1 MRINETI
8 SFLDRPV
15 AVEPL
20 VTFRILFGALMAF
33 SAIRFMALGW
43 IDDHY
48 IQPLVHFKYYGFE
61 WVNTLPPVGMYAV
74 HIIMIL
80 AALGVM
86 MGFYYRLSAVVLFLT
101 FTYTELIDITY
112 YLNHYYFV
120 SITCALMVLLPANK
134 NFSMDV
140 TLNRVSSLTTIP
152 HWTILLLK
160 FQLGVV
166 YFYAGIAKIN
176 YDWLVKALPLKIWMP
191 ANDQLPVVGWML
203 ALPLM
208 PYVFSWVG
216 MLYDCTIVFW
226 LSNKKTRLV
235 AYASVVFFHAITG
248 LMFQIGVFPLVMMAA
263 TLIFFSEEWHKKVL
277 HTLKLWSQ
285 KLVWV
290 TERKGNT
297 GFGSFLMLGK
307 NKILLYTLS
316 LFIVFQIL
324 FPMRYLLYHGNLF
337 WTEEGYRFSWR
348 VMLMEKAGTATFYV
362 KDQRTGKEGVVI
374 NSEFLNPHQEKQ
386 MAMQPD
392 LILQF
397 AHFLKGYYAKQ
408 GLKDPEVRAEVY
420 VTLNAR
426 PSQLLIDPNVN
437 LASLQDGWSKKHWI
451 NPYQE

>member
-1 MRINETI
+1 MQLNKTI
-8 SFLDRPV
+8 SFLDRAV
-15 AVEPL
+15 AIEPL

-33 SAIRFMALGW
+33 STIRFMVLGW

-48 IQPLVHFKYYGFE
+48 IQPLVHFKYYGFG
-61 WVNTLPPVGMYAV
+61 WVEVVPPLGIYAV
-74 HIIMIL
+74 HILMIL

-86 MGFYYRLSAVVLFLT
+86 VGLYYRASAIVLFLT
-101 FTYTELIDITY
+101 FTYTELIDVTY

-120 SITCALMVLLPANK
+120 SIACVLMVILPAHK
-134 NFSMDV
+134 NFSLDV
-140 TLNRVSSLTTIP
+140 AMNRVSSFTTTP
-152 HWTILLLK
+152 QWTILLLK

-166 YFYAGIAKIN
+166 YLYAGIAKIN

-203 ALPLM
+203 ALPMM
-208 PYVFSWVG
+208 PYVFSWIG

-226 LSNKKTRLV
+226 LSNKKTRLL

-263 TLIFFSEEWHKKVL
+263 TLIFFSAEWHKKVL
-277 HTLKLWSQ
+277 SALKLLIQ
-285 KLVWV
+285 KIVWV
-290 TERKGNT
+290 RGKENVQVGDL
-297 GFGSFLMLGK
+297 LMLGK
-307 NKILLYTLS
+307 NKFMRYCLF

-324 FPMRYLLYHGNLF
+324 FPWRYLLYPGNLF

-362 KDQRTGKEGVVI
+362 KDQRTNKEGVVI

-397 AHFLKGYYAKQ
+397 AHFLKEYYAKQ

-426 PSQLLIDPNVN
+426 PSQLLINPTVN
-437 LASLQDGWSKKHWI
+437 LASLQDGWGKKHWI